1 MVQMV
6 GCARQKSH
14 ATELEKHTHTHL
26 AVHCVPTADNTEKID
41 KYEIVANWLEHNIWY
56 VVCTVY

>member
-14 ATELEKHTHTHL
+14 ATELEKHTHTSSALCTNSRQHRE
-26 AVHCVPTADNTEKID
+26 DW
-41 KYEIVANWLEHNIWY
+41 IVANWLEHNIWY
-56 VVCTVY
+56 VVCTV